1 MNILVCVSRVPD
13 TAAKIKVAGDNKS
26 VETTGV
32 KFILNP
38 YDEYALE
45 EAIQL
50 KESKGGELTVVT
62 VAGDEATD
70 ILRTALAMGADKA
83 VHIKANQ
90 LEHDSFFVAK
100 NIANV
105 AKELNPDIIFLGKQ
119 SIDFDS
125 FQISALLGG
134 LLDLPS
140 VDVVSSI
147 NYADGSI
154 TGEKDIE
161 GGKESFETSLPA
173 VISVQKGIKEPRYP
187 KLPQIMKAKQ
197 KPIDVKDAEQTTAR
211 TEILGMTL
219 PEKARAG
226 KILTGSDADIDELVR
241 LLHEDAKV
249 I

>member
-13 TAAKIKVAGDNKS
+13 TAAKIKVSSDNKS
-26 VETTGV
+26 LDTAGV

-50 KESKGGELTVVT
+50 KEKNGGELTVVT
-62 VAGDEATD
+62 VADGSATD

-83 VHIKANQ
+83 IHIKANQ
-90 LEHDSFFVAK
+90 LEKDSYFVAK
-100 NIANV
+100 NISNV

-125 FQISALLGG
+125 FQMSSMLGG

-140 VDVVSSI
+140 VDVVSQLEYSE
-147 NYADGSI
+147 GSI
-154 TGEKDIE
+154 KGEKDIE
-161 GGKESFETSLPA
+161 GGKVSFESSLPA
-173 VISVQKGIKEPRYP
+173 IVSVQKGIKDPRYP
-187 KLPQIMKAKQ
+187 KLPQIMKAKK
-197 KPIDVKDAEQTTAR
+197 KPIEDRDAEETALR
-211 TEILGMTL
+211 TELVEMAI
-219 PEKARAG
+219 PEKNRAG
-226 KILTGSDADIDELVR
+226 KILTDSEADINELVR
-241 LLHEDAKV
+241 LLHEEAKV

>member
-26 VETTGV
+26 VETAGV

-50 KESKGGELTVVT
+50 HESKGGELTVVT

-83 VHIKANQ
+83 IHIKAN
-90 LEHDSFFVAK
+90 
-100 NIANV
+100 
-105 AKELNPDIIFLGKQ
+105 Q

-125 FQISALLGG
+125 FQITSLLGG

-147 NYADGSI
+147 SYGDGKI

-173 VISVQKGIKEPRYP
+173 IVSVQKGIKEPRYP

-197 KPIDVKDAEQTTAR
+197 KPIDVKVAEETPLR
-211 TEILGMTL
+211 TEILEMTL

>member
-13 TAAKIKVAGDNKS
+13 TAAKIKVSSDNKS
-26 VETTGV
+26 LDTAGI

-50 KESKGGELTVVT
+50 KEKNGGELTVVT
-62 VAGDEATD
+62 VADDSATD

-83 VHIKANQ
+83 IHIKANQ
-90 LEHDSFFVAK
+90 LEKDTFFVAK
-100 NIANV
+100 NISNV

-125 FQISALLGG
+125 FQMSAMLGG

-140 VDVVSSI
+140 VDVVSQLDYS
-147 NYADGSI
+147 DGSI
-154 TGEKDIE
+154 KGEKDIE
-161 GGKESFETSLPA
+161 GGKVSFESSLPA
-173 VISVQKGIKEPRYP
+173 VVSVQKGIKEPRYP
-187 KLPQIMKAKQ
+187 KLPQIMKAKK
-197 KPIDVKDAEQTTAR
+197 KPIEDRDAEETALR
-211 TEILGMTL
+211 TELIEMAI
-219 PEKARAG
+219 PEKNRAG
-226 KILTGSDADIDELVR
+226 KILSDSESDISELVR
-241 LLHEDAKV
+241 LLHEEAKV

>member
-13 TAAKIKVAGDNKS
+13 TAAKIKVSSDNKS
-26 VETTGV
+26 LDTAGV

-50 KESKGGELTVVT
+50 KEKNGGELTVVT
-62 VAGDEATD
+62 VADDSATD

-83 VHIKANQ
+83 IHIKANQ
-90 LEHDSFFVAK
+90 LEKDSFFVAK
-100 NIANV
+100 NISNV

-125 FQISALLGG
+125 FQMSAMLGG

-140 VDVVSSI
+140 VDVVSQIEYSE
-147 NYADGSI
+147 GSI
-154 TGEKDIE
+154 KGEKDIE
-161 GGKESFETSLPA
+161 GGKVSFESSLPA
-173 VISVQKGIKEPRYP
+173 VVSVQKGIKEPRYP
-187 KLPQIMKAKQ
+187 KLPQIMKAKK
-197 KPIDVKDAEQTTAR
+197 KPIEDRDAEETALR
-211 TEILGMTL
+211 TELIEMAI
-219 PEKARAG
+219 PEKNRAG
-226 KILTGSDADIDELVR
+226 KILSDSDADINELVR
-241 LLHEDAKV
+241 LLHEEAKV

>member
-13 TAAKIKVAGDNKS
+13 TAAKIKVSSDNKS
-26 VETTGV
+26 LDTAGV

-50 KESKGGELTVVT
+50 KEKNGGELTVVT
-62 VAGDEATD
+62 VADDSATD

-83 VHIKANQ
+83 IHIKANQ
-90 LEHDSFFVAK
+90 LEKDSFFVAK
-100 NIANV
+100 NISNV

-125 FQISALLGG
+125 FQMSAMLGG

-140 VDVVSSI
+140 VDVVSKLEYSDNSI
-147 NYADGSI
+147 S
-154 TGEKDIE
+154 GEKDIE
-161 GGKESFETSLPA
+161 GGKVSFESSLPA

-187 KLPQIMKAKQ
+187 KLPQIMKAKK
-197 KPIDVKDAEQTTAR
+197 KPIEDRDAEETALR
-211 TEILGMTL
+211 TELVEMAI
-219 PEKARAG
+219 PEKNRAG
-226 KILTGSDADIDELVR
+226 KILTDSEADINELVR
-241 LLHEDAKV
+241 LLHEEAKV

>member
-13 TAAKIKVAGDNKS
+13 TAAKIKVANDNKT
-26 VETTGV
+26 VETNGV

-62 VAGDEATD
+62 VAGDDATD

-83 VHIKANQ
+83 IHIKANQ
-90 LEHDSFFVAK
+90 LEKDSFYVAK

-125 FQISALLGG
+125 FQISSLLGG

-140 VDVVSSI
+140 VDVVSKLDYSEGAI
-147 NYADGSI
+147 S
-154 TGEKDIE
+154 GEKDIE

-173 VISVQKGIKEPRYP
+173 IISVQKGIKEPRYP

-197 KPIDVKDAEQTTAR
+197 KPIDVKDAEETAAR
-211 TEILGMTL
+211 TEILEMSI
-219 PEKARAG
+219 PEKDRAG
-226 KILTGSDADIDELVR
+226 KILTDSDADIDELVR
-241 LLHEDAKV
+241 LLHEEAKV

>member
-13 TAAKIKVAGDNKS
+13 TAAKIKVSSDNKS
-26 VETTGV
+26 LDTAGV

-50 KESKGGELTVVT
+50 KEKNGGELTVVT
-62 VAGDEATD
+62 VADDSATD

-83 VHIKANQ
+83 IHIKANQ
-90 LEHDSFFVAK
+90 LEKDSYFVAK
-100 NIANV
+100 NISNV

-125 FQISALLGG
+125 FQMSAMLGG

-140 VDVVSSI
+140 VDVVSQLEYSE
-147 NYADGSI
+147 GSI
-154 TGEKDIE
+154 KGEKDIE
-161 GGKESFETSLPA
+161 GGKVSFESSLPA
-173 VISVQKGIKEPRYP
+173 VVSVQKGIKDPRYP
-187 KLPQIMKAKQ
+187 KLPQIMKAKK
-197 KPIDVKDAEQTTAR
+197 KPIEDRDAEETSLR
-211 TEILGMTL
+211 TELVEMAI
-219 PEKARAG
+219 PEKNRAG
-226 KILTGSDADIDELVR
+226 KILTDSEADINELVR
-241 LLHEDAKV
+241 LLHEEAKV

>member
-50 KESKGGELTVVT
+50 QESKGGELTVLT

-83 VHIKANQ
+83 IHIKANQ
-90 LEHDSFFVAK
+90 LEKDSFYVAN
-100 NIANV
+100 NIAKV
-105 AKELNPDIIFLGKQ
+105 AKEINPDIIFLGKQ

-147 NYADGSI
+147 SYGDGTIS
-154 TGEKDIE
+154 GEKDIE
-161 GGKESFETSLPA
+161 GGKESFETTLPA
-173 VISVQKGIKEPRYP
+173 IISVQKGIKEPRYP

-197 KPIDVKDAEQTTAR
+197 KPIEVKEATETPLR
-211 TEILGMTL
+211 TEILEMTL

>member
-13 TAAKIKVAGDNKS
+13 TAAKIKVSSDNKS
-26 VETTGV
+26 LDTAGV

-50 KESKGGELTVVT
+50 KEKNGGELTVVT
-62 VAGDEATD
+62 VADDSATD

-83 VHIKANQ
+83 IHIKANQ
-90 LEHDSFFVAK
+90 LEKDSFFVAK
-100 NIANV
+100 NISNV

-125 FQISALLGG
+125 FQMSAMLGG

-140 VDVVSSI
+140 VDVVSKLE
-147 NYADGSI
+147 YADSSI

-161 GGKESFETSLPA
+161 GGKVSFESSLPA
-173 VISVQKGIKEPRYP
+173 VVSVQKGIKEPRYP
-187 KLPQIMKAKQ
+187 KLPQIMKAKK
-197 KPIDVKDAEQTTAR
+197 KPIEDRDAEETALR
-211 TEILGMTL
+211 TELVEMAI
-219 PEKARAG
+219 PEKNRAG
-226 KILTGSDADIDELVR
+226 KILSDSDADINELVR
-241 LLHEDAKV
+241 LLHEEAKV

>member
-13 TAAKIKVAGDNKS
+13 TAAKIKVSSDNKS
-26 VETTGV
+26 LDTAGV

-50 KESKGGELTVVT
+50 KEKNGGELTVVT
-62 VAGDEATD
+62 VADSAATD

-83 VHIKANQ
+83 VHIKSNQ
-90 LEHDSFFVAK
+90 LEKDSYFVAK
-100 NIANV
+100 NISNV

-125 FQISALLGG
+125 FQMSAMLGG

-140 VDVVSSI
+140 VDVVSQLEYS
-147 NYADGSI
+147 DGSI
-154 TGEKDIE
+154 KGEKDIE
-161 GGKESFETSLPA
+161 GGKVSFESSLPA
-173 VISVQKGIKEPRYP
+173 VVSVQKGIKEPRYP
-187 KLPQIMKAKQ
+187 KLPQIMKAKK
-197 KPIDVKDAEQTTAR
+197 KPIEDRDAEETSLR
-211 TEILGMTL
+211 TELVEMAI
-219 PEKARAG
+219 PEKNRAG
-226 KILTGSDADIDELVR
+226 KILTDSESDINELVR
-241 LLHEDAKV
+241 LLHEEAKV